1 MTENQN
7 SKSIMDAAI
16 EVHRERSRPGL
27 LEDVYEE
34 TRALKFWLF
43 MSDFRAL
50 HCKKNLVLSLLRLL
64 AAIHQ

>member
-34 TRALKFWLF
+34 TRALKFVLF

-50 HCKKNLVLSLLRLL
+50 HCKKTAVLSLLRFL
-64 AAIHQ
+64 AAVHL